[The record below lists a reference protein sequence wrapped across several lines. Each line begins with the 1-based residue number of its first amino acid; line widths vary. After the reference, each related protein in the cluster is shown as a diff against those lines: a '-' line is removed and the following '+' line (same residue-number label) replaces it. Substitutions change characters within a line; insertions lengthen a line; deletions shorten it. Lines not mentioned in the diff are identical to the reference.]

1 MADRARW
8 SAIFIN
14 FTCMIFIKKITNR
27 HVYGVDDGYPF
38 DLPVIRAISEFDFK
52 RDVTFFVGENGSG
65 KSTLVEA
72 IAVAAGFNPEGGTK
86 NFNFATSPTHSVLYE
101 ELLITRG
108 VNREQDGFF
117 LRAESMYNVATEVA
131 RLGVS
136 GYGLKPLHCL
146 SHGQG
151 FLTVINERFR
161 GNGLYILDEPES
173 ALSLQSILML
183 MVRMKELVAH
193 GSQFI
198 IATHS
203 PVLMAFPG
211 AEIWSIDSEGLR
223 KMRYEDTE
231 QYSLTKYFLNNYEGF
246 LKELFS

>member
-1 MADRARW
+1 
-8 SAIFIN
+8 
-14 FTCMIFIKKITNR
+14 MIFIKKITNR

-86 NFNFATSPTHSVLYE
+86 NFNFATSLTHSVLYE

-117 LRAESMYNVATEVA
+117 LRAESFYNVASEIDELQKVDGRMYKDYGGKSLHKRSHGESFMATLSY
-131 RLGVS
+131 RLG
-136 GYGLKPLHCL
+136 
-146 SHGQG
+146 
-151 FLTVINERFR
+151 

-198 IATHS
+198 IATHF